1 MLSILSILLFEWN
14 LLIAN
19 PAKMTQEASKV
30 AVHRHES
37 LTNRLIE
44 GGMLTQAQRNM
55 EKYEWKYVERKRVAG
70 VKPSLSSI

>member
-44 GGMLTQAQRNM
+44 GGMLTQAQRKWKNM
-55 EKYEWKYVERKRVAG
+55 SGNMLKENKWLA
-70 VKPSLSSI
+70 